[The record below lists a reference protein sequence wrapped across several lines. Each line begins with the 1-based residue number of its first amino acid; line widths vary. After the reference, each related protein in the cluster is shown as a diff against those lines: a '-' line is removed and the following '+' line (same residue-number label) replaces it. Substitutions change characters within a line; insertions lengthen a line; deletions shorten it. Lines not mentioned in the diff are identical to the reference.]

1 MKNILITILSLT
13 LSYPSFASLGPDTD
27 VPSLELGAEIQLDD
41 KLSEE
46 LKAIQDPVFLYSE
59 PTDELFKFDKNTGT
73 AFKSS
78 EAEYQTANLTISVI
92 LGIVLG
98 AYLGSISQIQQR
110 YTQECHYI
118 KGICYITQEPPDDQK
133 IKWLHDSVHD
143 YEMKRNRNQ

>member
-46 LKAIQDPVFLYSE
+46 LKDVQGPVFLYSE

-73 AFKSS
+73 AFKSG
-78 EAEYQTANLTISVI
+78 EEEYQTASLGGAIS
-92 LGIVLG
+92 IVLSLALG
-98 AYLGSISQIQQR
+98 AYLGSVSQIKKR

-118 KGICYITQEPPDDQK
+118 KGICYITQEPPDDHK
-133 IKWLHDSVHD
+133 IKGLHHLHNS
-143 YEMKRNRNQ
+143 KGFFR

>member
-78 EAEYQTANLTISVI
+78 EAEYQTAAIPSAVITGAVYGAIFIVTI
-92 LGIVLG
+92 LFG
-98 AYLGSISQIQQR
+98 AGTAEEDIHS
-110 YTQECHYI
+110 QECHI
-118 KGICYITQEPPDDQK
+118 IDNKCYIELKKTPAPSATSEDVID
-133 IKWLHDSVHD
+133 
-143 YEMKRNRNQ
+143 